1 MNICHWLSAIEK
13 EEKFASNDKQSENL
27 SLSKLGQMSLDECV
41 RVFVILTC
49 PIKKGRDLS
58 TSVIGFY
65 PREVRIKETQD
76 SFMQV
81 PCSRKERKNKVSA
94 LTNTQYFPA

>member
-1 MNICHWLSAIEK
+1 MNICHWLSAHEK
-13 EEKFASNDKQSENL
+13 EEKFASNDKQNENL

-41 RVFVILTC
+41 RVFLILTC

-58 TSVIGFY
+58 TSVIDFC

-76 SFMQV
+76 SCMQV

-94 LTNTQYFPA
+94 LTYTQYFSA

>member
-1 MNICHWLSAIEK
+1 MKKKKNLHRMINKMRI
-13 EEKFASNDKQSENL
+13 L

-41 RVFVILTC
+41 SVFLILTC

-58 TSVIGFY
+58 TSVIGFC

-76 SFMQV
+76 SCMQV

-94 LTNTQYFPA
+94 LTNTQYFSALLGE